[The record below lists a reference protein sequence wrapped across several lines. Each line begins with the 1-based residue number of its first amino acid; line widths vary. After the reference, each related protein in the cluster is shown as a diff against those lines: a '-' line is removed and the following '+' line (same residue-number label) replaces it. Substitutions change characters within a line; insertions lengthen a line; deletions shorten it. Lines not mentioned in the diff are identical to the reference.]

1 MGHRSGGPIAPV
13 CVLRGEVPAHRPERL
28 ADCDAPAQQH
38 TLLDLPAD
46 MIEEILLRMP
56 FTEAIALGSTC
67 HKLHEILHP
76 LRPAKL
82 LQYLKSD
89 ELQPDMQMA
98 PVDWS
103 DAMAA
108 GVVQLYLS
116 WNAHASRILF
126 HLLEVEK
133 IPPDDLWEAVVPQIV
148 VQGPKEYLSVCCSF
162 GCLDWV
168 SRSSSYTQGQLFLY
182 QRLANSDLK
191 RLDRTFSGL
200 HEMFL
205 AQGIQEKRVYVH
217 LCKNEPDVTRQHDA
231 TLLVYWRDRALRTK
245 QNISLTI

>member
-1 MGHRSGGPIAPV
+1 MGRSGGKFAHWFGS
-13 CVLRGEVPAHRPERL
+13 RGEIPAHRPERV
-28 ADCDAPAQQH
+28 ADCDASAQQH
-38 TLLDLPAD
+38 TFLDLPAD
-46 MIEEILLRMP
+46 MIEEILLRLP

-67 HKLHEILHP
+67 HKLYRLLQP

-82 LQYLKSD
+82 EQYLESD

-98 PVDWS
+98 PVEYDV
-103 DAMAA
+103 AA
-108 GVVQLYLS
+108 GIVQLYLS
-116 WNAHASRILF
+116 WNAHASRTLF

-168 SRSSSYTQGQLFLY
+168 SRSITSTQGQLFLF
-182 QRLANSDLK
+182 QHLANSDLK

-205 AQGIQEKRVYVH
+205 SQGIQEKRVNIH
-217 LCKNEPDVTRQHDA
+217 LCKNEPDIARQQDA
-231 TLLVYWRDRALRTK
+231 TLLLHWKDKTLHIK
-245 QNISLTI
+245 QNISLPG